1 MTDPIDFAAAE
12 AVAVSAQDSPRWAL
26 GFVDAHE
33 HGWMTT
39 DQLSNLARAYLALVK
54 DRERLVAAVKKY
66 GWHLPD
72 PEMCPAYWTLGN
84 GDDAECTCGYR
95 AVTEASRGT

>member
-12 AVAVSAQDSPRWAL
+12 DFAHWAVRDDVPGLMLAPQGMP
-26 GFVDAHE
+26 
-33 HGWMTT
+33 
-39 DQLSNLARAYLALVK
+39 NLARAYLALVK

-72 PEMCPAYWTLGN
+72 PNMCPAYWPLRN
-84 GDDAECTCGYR
+84 GDDDLALECTCGYR